1 MAKNTETEDGLTK
14 YRLQY
19 DGVSLAEDLDVSKQ
33 RCALSFILSTLNN
46 VDTTLPRNVVTVLAR
61 EAAS

>member
-1 MAKNTETEDGLTK
+1 MVKNTETEDGLTK

-19 DGVSLAEDLDVSKQ
+19 DGVSLVEDLDVSRQ
-33 RCALSFILSTLNN
+33 RCVLNFILSTFNN

-61 EAAS
+61 AAAS